1 MSSLIESEAHFLQRA
16 REIKCP
22 DAVLAELRVG
32 GFTSLGH
39 LAYAVGQ
46 PGQVIPESA
55 FNAFCTTTTPGA
67 NAAGRACIRRLVFE
81 AQTLVL
87 ADLRLQVSDPEGAS
101 RKMPEAERERRLQQ
115 LRGRL
120 PGVLIEGG
128 MEPGRC
134 VLEDCVRQESANQLK
149 YLSPDRCVSRTH
161 EVTHSKGAS
170 RQLELESSK
179 LVIKETDDAM
189 SMPTHS
195 ALQVQEALRR
205 RGIAYVFAQCLSF
218 NAYEKYISR
227 LFSNLHREPPPG
239 FARCSVAQL
248 VEADRQVFVRLI
260 ELGVQPRAATDG
272 SFPMDD
278 ALISAL
284 ESYHVSMALIPLPQ
298 KQGNGNKERRELKR
312 KLEPGDKRVK
322 GGPKGGG
329 KGKGKFSLTAR
340 VPKEILQKGGV
351 ANAPTGEPLCFDYIL
366 HGDKCKCSAATC
378 PRKHLC
384 CKCFQPHPIRDYKE

>member
-32 GFTSLGH
+32 GFTSLG
-39 LAYAVGQ
+39 
-46 PGQVIPESA
+46 
-55 FNAFCTTTTPGA
+55 AFCTTTAPGA
-67 NAAGRACIRRLVFE
+67 NAAGKACIRRLVFE

-248 VEADRQVFVRLI
+248 VEADRQVFVRMI
-260 ELGVQPRAATDG
+260 ELGVQPRAAADG

-329 KGKGKFSLTAR
+329 KGKGKFALGAR

-351 ANAPTGEPLCFDYIL
+351 ANAPTGEPLCFDYNL

-384 CKCFQPHPIRDYKE
+384 CKCFQPHPIKDHKE

>member
-1 MSSLIESEAHFLQRA
+1 MSSLIESEAHFIQRA
-16 REIKCP
+16 REIKCT
-22 DAVLAELRVG
+22 DDVLAELRVG
-32 GFTSLGH
+32 GFTSLGQQ
-39 LAYAVGQ
+39 AYAVGQ

-67 NAAGRACIRRLVFE
+67 NAAGKACIRRLVFE

-101 RKMPEAERERRLQQ
+101 RKMPEAERDRRLQH

-161 EVTHSKGAS
+161 EVTHSRGAS

-272 SFPMDD
+272 SLPMDD

-284 ESYHVSMALIPLPQ
+284 ESYHVSMALMPLPQ

-312 KLEPGDKRVK
+312 KLEPGDKKIK

-329 KGKGKFSLTAR
+329 KGKGKYSLTAR

-351 ANAPTGEPLCFDYIL
+351 ANAPTGEPLCFDYNL

-384 CKCFQPHPIRDYKE
+384 CKCFQPHPIRDHKE

>member
-55 FNAFCTTTTPGA
+55 FNAFCTTTAPGA
-67 NAAGRACIRRLVFE
+67 NAAGKACIRRLVFE

-128 MEPGRC
+128 MESGRC
-134 VLEDCVRQESANQLK
+134 VLEDCVKQESANQLK

-227 LFSNLHREPPPG
+227 LFSKSPQGASPG
-239 FARCSVAQL
+239 FCALLRCTVGGSRQTSV
-248 VEADRQVFVRLI
+248 
-260 ELGVQPRAATDG
+260 
-272 SFPMDD
+272 
-278 ALISAL
+278 
-284 ESYHVSMALIPLPQ
+284 
-298 KQGNGNKERRELKR
+298 
-312 KLEPGDKRVK
+312 
-322 GGPKGGG
+322 
-329 KGKGKFSLTAR
+329 
-340 VPKEILQKGGV
+340 
-351 ANAPTGEPLCFDYIL
+351 
-366 HGDKCKCSAATC
+366 CS
-378 PRKHLC
+378 H
-384 CKCFQPHPIRDYKE
+384 D